1 MAEVTAQMVKELRER
16 TGAGIKECKDILGQA
31 DGNMAKAIEMLR
43 ERGLKVSDKV
53 KGRDANEGR
62 IESYVHNGSK
72 MAALVEIN
80 CETDF
85 VARTPDFL
93 ELCKSIAMH
102 VAAVNPKY
110 VNTDEVPEA
119 EVTASGLTAAKYYE
133 EVVLLKQPYVRNPS
147 LTIEDMIQAAVA
159 KLRENVVV
167 RRFTRYEIGN

>member
-16 TGAGIKECKDILGQA
+16 TGAGIKECKDILAQS
-31 DGNMAKAIEMLR
+31 DGNMDKAIEMLR

-53 KGRDANEGR
+53 KGRDAHEGR
-62 IESYVHNGSK
+62 IETYVHNGAK
-72 MAALVEIN
+72 MAAMVEIN

-93 ELCKSIAMH
+93 ELCKNIAMH

-110 VNTDEVPEA
+110 VTTDEVPEA
-119 EVTASGLTAAKYYE
+119 EVAASGLTAAKYYE

-147 LTIEDMIQAAVA
+147 QTIEDMIQAAVA